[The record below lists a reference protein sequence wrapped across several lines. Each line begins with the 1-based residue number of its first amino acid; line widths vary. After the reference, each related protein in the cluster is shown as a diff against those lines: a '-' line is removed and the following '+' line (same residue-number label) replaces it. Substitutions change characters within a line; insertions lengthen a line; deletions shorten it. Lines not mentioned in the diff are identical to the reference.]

1 MKVLLVSSLLFLCCS
16 LSNAQML
23 DEGTTVTQE
32 TDVQGDIREVT
43 ETTTTVEHKTTGDI
57 LHKDTGVVA
66 TRYEG
71 DMDQDWGGLGPAS
84 MPDCNAYFGTGTC
97 GKGTSSSL
105 TTFDQ
110 YVDISEFYISDGG
123 ALEWEL
129 QMYHS
134 QNNTTGYFETK
145 GYSNNVLQWESGQIN
160 LENTGSPETF
170 TGTQN
175 FTGDLDRVFIRVGG
189 KNNYFFDNVAYTVNY
204 NVITTTVETWVEI
217 VQPMQFEDII
227 TYDIIETFDTAPT
240 EPEVDIN
247 MPIEGFDMAMPTEI
261 EMPDLAPDMGMNDM
275 FSDMPQEIETMEVMV
290 PDIEIEAVTFEE
302 VMQEVE
308 VAVQDM
314 STNEPMPETMPEPEV
329 VEVEVEQPVE
339 VTEVE
344 QPAESETESVEVAA
358 EQPEPVEVKEEV
370 KEEVAQEE
378 TPKEEPKE
386 EVAEKETEEEAPVEK
401 VEKTE
406 EPKEE
411 VAENKPTKEQIAKNE
426 RAKRIRIAM
435 DSAYDPVA
443 QMTTLALVNALG
455 PDISTYSNQ
464 QPVVQ
469 PSWYETKD
477 IYQNNVL
484 PDPLGNYISVRSS
497 LQMEEMISQQ
507 YE

>member
-1 MKVLLVSSLLFLCCS
+1 
-16 LSNAQML
+16 ML

-110 YVDISEFYISDGG
+110 YVDISEFHISDGG

-240 EPEVDIN
+240 EPEVDMN

-314 STNEPMPETMPEPEV
+314 SANEPMPETMPEPEV

-344 QPAESETESVEVAA
+344 QPAESETEPVEVAV
-358 EQPEPVEVKEEV
+358 EQPEPEEV

>member
-1 MKVLLVSSLLFLCCS
+1 
-16 LSNAQML
+16 
-23 DEGTTVTQE
+23 
-32 TDVQGDIREVT
+32 
-43 ETTTTVEHKTTGDI
+43 
-57 LHKDTGVVA
+57 
-66 TRYEG
+66 
-71 DMDQDWGGLGPAS
+71 
-84 MPDCNAYFGTGTC
+84 
-97 GKGTSSSL
+97 
-105 TTFDQ
+105 
-110 YVDISEFYISDGG
+110 
-123 ALEWEL
+123 
-129 QMYHS
+129 MYHS

-240 EPEVDIN
+240 EPEVDMN

-314 STNEPMPETMPEPEV
+314 SANEPMPETMPEPEV

-344 QPAESETESVEVAA
+344 QPAESETEPVEVAV
-358 EQPEPVEVKEEV
+358 EQPEPEEV

-378 TPKEEPKE
+378 TPKEK
-386 EVAEKETEEEAPVEK
+386 K
-401 VEKTE
+401 
-406 EPKEE
+406 
-411 VAENKPTKEQIAKNE
+411 
-426 RAKRIRIAM
+426 
-435 DSAYDPVA
+435 
-443 QMTTLALVNALG
+443 
-455 PDISTYSNQ
+455 
-464 QPVVQ
+464 
-469 PSWYETKD
+469 
-477 IYQNNVL
+477 
-484 PDPLGNYISVRSS
+484 
-497 LQMEEMISQQ
+497 
-507 YE
+507 

>member
-1 MKVLLVSSLLFLCCS
+1 
-16 LSNAQML
+16 
-23 DEGTTVTQE
+23 
-32 TDVQGDIREVT
+32 
-43 ETTTTVEHKTTGDI
+43 
-57 LHKDTGVVA
+57 
-66 TRYEG
+66 
-71 DMDQDWGGLGPAS
+71 
-84 MPDCNAYFGTGTC
+84 
-97 GKGTSSSL
+97 
-105 TTFDQ
+105 
-110 YVDISEFYISDGG
+110 
-123 ALEWEL
+123 
-129 QMYHS
+129 
-134 QNNTTGYFETK
+134 
-145 GYSNNVLQWESGQIN
+145 
-160 LENTGSPETF
+160 
-170 TGTQN
+170 
-175 FTGDLDRVFIRVGG
+175 
-189 KNNYFFDNVAYTVNY
+189 
-204 NVITTTVETWVEI
+204 
-217 VQPMQFEDII
+217 
-227 TYDIIETFDTAPT
+227 
-240 EPEVDIN
+240 
-247 MPIEGFDMAMPTEI
+247 
-261 EMPDLAPDMGMNDM
+261 
-275 FSDMPQEIETMEVMV
+275 
-290 PDIEIEAVTFEE
+290 
-302 VMQEVE
+302 MQEVE

-314 STNEPMPETMPEPEV
+314 SANEPMPETMPEPEV

-344 QPAESETESVEVAA
+344 QPAESEAEPVEVAA

-426 RAKRIRIAM
+426 KAKRIRIAM
-435 DSAYDPVA
+435 DSAYDSVA

-464 QPVVQ
+464 QPVIQ

-497 LQMEEMISQQ
+497 LQMEEMIQQQ

>member
-1 MKVLLVSSLLFLCCS
+1 M
-16 LSNAQML
+16 
-23 DEGTTVTQE
+23 
-32 TDVQGDIREVT
+32 
-43 ETTTTVEHKTTGDI
+43 
-57 LHKDTGVVA
+57 
-66 TRYEG
+66 
-71 DMDQDWGGLGPAS
+71 
-84 MPDCNAYFGTGTC
+84 
-97 GKGTSSSL
+97 
-105 TTFDQ
+105 
-110 YVDISEFYISDGG
+110 
-123 ALEWEL
+123 
-129 QMYHS
+129 
-134 QNNTTGYFETK
+134 
-145 GYSNNVLQWESGQIN
+145 
-160 LENTGSPETF
+160 
-170 TGTQN
+170 
-175 FTGDLDRVFIRVGG
+175 
-189 KNNYFFDNVAYTVNY
+189 DNVQYTVNY
-204 NVITTTVETWVEI
+204 NVVTTTVETWLEI

-227 TYDIIETFDTAPT
+227 TYDIIETFDTAQV
-240 EPEVDIN
+240 EPEANMD
-247 MPIEGFDMAMPTEI
+247 MPIESFDMAMSIDI
-261 EMPDLAPDMGMNDM
+261 EMPDLAPDIGMGDM

-314 STNEPMPETMPEPEV
+314 SANEPMPETMPEPEV
-329 VEVEVEQPVE
+329 VEVEVEQP
-339 VTEVE
+339 
-344 QPAESETESVEVAA
+344 AESEAEPVEVAA

-378 TPKEEPKE
+378 APKEEPKE

-411 VAENKPTKEQIAKNE
+411 VAENKPTKEQVAKNE

-435 DSAYDPVA
+435 DSAYDSVA

-497 LQMEEMISQQ
+497 LQMEEMIQQQ

>member
-1 MKVLLVSSLLFLCCS
+1 
-16 LSNAQML
+16 ML

-314 STNEPMPETMPEPEV
+314 SANEPMPETMPEPEV

>member
-1 MKVLLVSSLLFLCCS
+1 
-16 LSNAQML
+16 ML

-240 EPEVDIN
+240 EPEADMD
-247 MPIEGFDMAMPTEI
+247 MPIEGFDMAMPIEI

-386 EVAEKETEEEAPVEK
+386 EVAEKETEEETPVEK

-426 RAKRIRIAM
+426 KAKRIRIAM
-435 DSAYDPVA
+435 DSAYDSVA

-464 QPVVQ
+464 QPVIQ

-497 LQMEEMISQQ
+497 LQMEEMIQQQ

>member
-1 MKVLLVSSLLFLCCS
+1 
-16 LSNAQML
+16 ML

-57 LHKDTGVVA
+57 LDGDTGIV
-66 TRYEG
+66 TSKYEG
-71 DMDQDWGGLGPAS
+71 DMDIDWGGVGPIHG
-84 MPDCNAYFGTGTC
+84 MVDCTAIFGEGTGKC
-97 GKGTSSSL
+97 GKARSSSL
-105 TTFDQ
+105 TTFQQ
-110 YVDISEFYISDGG
+110 YVDISQFHISDGG

-129 QMYHS
+129 DLANAA
-134 QNNTTGYFETK
+134 NNTYGTYFETK
-145 GYSNNVLQWESGQIN
+145 GYNDNILQWETGLISLDNNGTAQHYSG
-160 LENTGSPETF
+160 EHDF
-170 TGTQN
+170 A
-175 FTGDLDRVFIRVGG
+175 GDLDKVFISIGG
-189 KNNYFFDNVAYTVNY
+189 YNDYYMDNVQYTVNY
-204 NVITTTVETWVEI
+204 NVVTTTVQTWVEI

-227 TYDIIETFDTAPT
+227 TYDIIETFDTTPI
-240 EPEVDIN
+240 EPETDID
-247 MPIEGFDMAMPTEI
+247 MPIEGFDMAMPIEI

-314 STNEPMPETMPEPEV
+314 SANEPMPETMPEPEV

-339 VTEVE
+339 VIEVE
-344 QPAESETESVEVAA
+344 QPAESETESVEVVA

-426 RAKRIRIAM
+426 KAKRIRIAM
-435 DSAYDPVA
+435 DSAYDSVA